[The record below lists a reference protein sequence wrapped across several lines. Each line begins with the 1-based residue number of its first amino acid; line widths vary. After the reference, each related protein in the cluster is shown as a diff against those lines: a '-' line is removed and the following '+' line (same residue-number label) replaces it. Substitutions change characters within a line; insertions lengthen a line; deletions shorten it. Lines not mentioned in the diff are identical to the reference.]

1 MPIYQLF
8 MPVSLS
14 FVKKAK
20 RANFLNFCKQ
30 ILPLCIVSLN
40 SCVRVC
46 AYVRMGVRALM
57 RICAHVR
64 ACGLSYYFATF

>member
-30 ILPLCIVSLN
+30 ILPLCIVLLN
-40 SCVRVC
+40 SCVRVYIRAYEC
-46 AYVRMGVRALM
+46 ACACVRAVYPIILP
-57 RICAHVR
+57 H
-64 ACGLSYYFATF
+64 FKPTFIKH